1 MLEFEGVRLGR
12 NEPPI
17 VIAEIG
23 INHGGNL
30 EVAKQMARAA
40 VEHGARVIKHQ
51 THIPEAEMSSEANY
65 AIPGNSDK
73 SIMRIMQECALDEE
87 EEFELASCVR
97 NLGAVFLSTPFS
109 REAVDRLE
117 AIGVSAYKI
126 GSGECNNYPFVEY
139 VAKKGKP
146 VILSTGM
153 NTVATIRPSVEI
165 FESFGVPYALMH
177 TTNLYPTPKRLLR
190 LGALRELGESFPDAV
205 LGLSDHSTSNSAC
218 LAAVAL
224 GARVL
229 ERHFTDSKLRVG
241 PDIVCSMDGLELQ
254 DLIAMSHEIFEAIGG
269 SKGPAAEETV
279 TMNFAFSSVCAT
291 REIAAGEVLSEEN
304 IFPLRPSGGDFGPND
319 WAELLGRRASRT
331 IKARTQLKIDDIE

>member
-1 MLEFEGVRLGR
+1 MIEFEGVRLGP
-12 NEPPI
+12 EDPPL

-30 EVAKQMARAA
+30 EIAKQMAQAA
-40 VEHGARVIKHQ
+40 VEAGARVIKHQ
-51 THIPEAEMSSEANY
+51 THIPEAEMSSEAGY

-73 SIMRIMQECALDEE
+73 SIMKIMQECALDEN
-87 EEFELASCVR
+87 EEFELASYVR
-97 NLGAVFLSTPFS
+97 NIGSVYLSTPFS

-126 GSGECNNYPFVEY
+126 GSGECNNYPFVEF
-139 VAKKGKP
+139 VARKGKP

-165 FESFGVPYALMH
+165 FESYGVPYALMH

-190 LGALRELGESFPDAV
+190 LGALRELGESFPSAV

-241 PDIVCSMDGLELQ
+241 PDIVCSMDGPELQ
-254 DLIAMSHEIFEAIGG
+254 DLIAMSHEIFEAMGG
-269 SKGPAAEETV
+269 RKGPAAEEAV

-291 REIAAGEVLSEEN
+291 REIAIGEELSEEN
-304 IFPLRPSGGDFGPND
+304 IFPLRPSGGDFGPNE
-319 WAELLGRRASRT
+319 WAGLLGKRAIRT
-331 IKARTQLKIDDIE
+331 IQARTQLKIDDIE